1 MYVNGGVK
9 NYLKEDHR
17 TCIRNLCSCKKKAW
31 KNIYMY
37 LNNSSLRN
45 SHIYDFHVFT
55 TYSQLAYRR
64 GQGFEFRTSLNFFQA
79 FFSSFL
85 FYPYLGVSN
94 TPYLGSDVKVL
105 HLLLVVRG
113 RVIQCVTVGC
123 GLHVDCVCWV
133 VAEDPIGGWA
143 SLLFLVLR
151 AISALF
157 FSLWKRNTVQ
167 RPNFCLNQRVFC
179 SLIYIEPALNSREE
193 CNKFVDLLF
202 RVYLLCLLNGSA
214 PVTPARCILFKFIV
228 LLIHTAPHLYVF
240 HTFYFTPIL
249 SHI

>member
-1 MYVNGGVK
+1 MWFSCIYNFISILSRVYHEPIQRPAPSWLVSLGGRA
-9 NYLKEDHR
+9 LHR
-17 TCIRNLCSCKKKAW
+17 
-31 KNIYMY
+31 
-37 LNNSSLRN
+37 
-45 SHIYDFHVFT
+45 
-55 TYSQLAYRR
+55 YRR
-64 GQGFEFRTSLNFFQA
+64 GQGFESRTSLNFFQA

-105 HLLLVVRG
+105 HLLLMVRG

-123 GLHVDCVCWV
+123 GLHVDCVCWGCCW
-133 VAEDPIGGWA
+133 EPNRWA
-143 SLLFLVLR
+143 SLPFLLLR

-157 FSLWKRNTVQ
+157 FSQSKRNTVQ

-202 RVYLLCLLNGSA
+202 RVYLLCLLNDSA
-214 PVTPARCILFKFIV
+214 PVTPA
-228 LLIHTAPHLYVF
+228 H
-240 HTFYFTPIL
+240 
-249 SHI
+249 